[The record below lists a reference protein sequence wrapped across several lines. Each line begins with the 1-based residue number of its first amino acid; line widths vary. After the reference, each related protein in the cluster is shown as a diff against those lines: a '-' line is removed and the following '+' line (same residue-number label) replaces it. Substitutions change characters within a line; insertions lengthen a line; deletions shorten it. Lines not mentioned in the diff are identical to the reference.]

1 MQFHLYRVP
10 EAAGFIETQSRMVV
24 TRDWGEGEM
33 SSGLMG
39 TEFRFQKMK
48 SEWWVMV

>member
-24 TRDWGEGEM
+24 TRDWGG
-33 SSGLMG
+33 GRN
-39 TEFRFQKMK
+39 EFWFDGYGVSV
-48 SEWWVMV
+48 SEDEE